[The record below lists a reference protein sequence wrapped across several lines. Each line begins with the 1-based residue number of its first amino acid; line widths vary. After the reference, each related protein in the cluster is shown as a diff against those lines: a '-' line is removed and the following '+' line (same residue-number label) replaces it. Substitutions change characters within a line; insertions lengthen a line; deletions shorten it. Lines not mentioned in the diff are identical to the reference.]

1 MARQDANAAFAA
13 TSFLYGG
20 NAAYLDQLYADYQKD
35 PSQFGA
41 EWAAFFAELG
51 DEAGDVADNARGAS
65 WKRSDWPIAGNG
77 ELVSALDSHWGVDEK
92 AAAKAV
98 GEKLKKNAQA
108 AGVEVS
114 TEQVQQATRDS
125 VRAIM
130 MIRAYRMRG
139 HLAADLDPLD
149 LKEPKITLSSTRAA
163 TVGRKRISA
172 ARSSSTRCWALISRP
187 SRDARNL
194 EAHLLLHARRGV
206 HAHLRR

>member
-1 MARQDANAAFAA
+1 LADCRQWRTGLRA
-13 TSFLYGG
+13 
-20 NAAYLDQLYADYQKD
+20 
-35 PSQFGA
+35 
-41 EWAAFFAELG
+41 
-51 DEAGDVADNARGAS
+51 
-65 WKRSDWPIAGNG
+65 
-77 ELVSALDSHWGVDEK
+77 DSHWGVDEK

-149 LKEPKITLSSTRAA
+149 LKEPEDHPELDPRSYGWTEEDFSRKIFLDKVLGLDFA
-163 TVGRKRISA
+163 TIP
-172 ARSSSTRCWALISRP
+172 RCSK
-187 SRDARNL
+187 S
-194 EAHLLLHARRGV
+194 
-206 HAHLRR
+206 

>member
-1 MARQDANAAFAA
+1 MSPTMRAAPR
-13 TSFLYGG
+13 G
-20 NAAYLDQLYADYQKD
+20 NAPTGRLPAMANWS
-35 PSQFGA
+35 P
-41 EWAAFFAELG
+41 
-51 DEAGDVADNARGAS
+51 
-65 WKRSDWPIAGNG
+65 RSTAN
-77 ELVSALDSHWGVDEK
+77 WGVDEK

-149 LKEPKITLSSTRAA
+149 LKEPEDHPELDPRSYGWTEEDFSRKIFLDKVLGLDFA
-163 TVGRKRISA
+163 TIPKCS
-172 ARSSSTRCWALISRP
+172 RS
-187 SRDARNL
+187 
-194 EAHLLLHARRGV
+194 
-206 HAHLRR
+206 

>member
-51 DEAGDVADNARGAS
+51 DEADDIADNARGAS

-77 ELVSALDSHWGVDEK
+77 ELVSALDSHWGVDER

-114 TEQVQQATRDS
+114 AEQVQQATRDS

-149 LKEPKITLSSTRAA
+149 LKEPKTILSSTHAA

-172 ARSSSTRCWALISRP
+172 ARFSSTKCWALISRP
-187 SRDARNL
+187 SPRCSKS
-194 EAHLLLHARRGV
+194 
-206 HAHLRR
+206 